1 MKLSEAKS
9 IEKKIILVAFC
20 LILFLI
26 FTATSYGTIDPKYD
40 KLREHPW
47 GHMLSPR
54 TDDNQ
59 NLNFI
64 LLAINSDFCLILTF
78 QSKAENLSNLKELTS
93 QKSDHSPKHNSSNKN
108 ETKSKR

>member
-9 IEKKIILVAFC
+9 VGKKIILVAFC

-26 FTATSYGTIDPKYD
+26 FTALSYADISPKYN

-47 GHMLSPR
+47 EHMLSPR
-54 TDDNQ
+54 TGDNQ
-59 NLNFI
+59 NLNFV
-64 LLAINSDFCLILTF
+64 LLAINPDFCLILTF
-78 QSKAENLSNLKELTS
+78 QSKAENLNNLNELTS
-93 QKSDHSPKHNSSNKN
+93 QKSDYSLKHNSSNKN